1 MPTTTLTNLD
11 RTRLKDILSK
21 GASYE
26 SRFLYL
32 AISTLLEEVVGA
44 GTTDSLIDSLLP
56 ATPTQLAAFGGYSL
70 AFFAGLSRDRIK
82 LIHRRDNG
90 NLFSDADV
98 DSIYTA
104 LGIVESESVSKP
116 ESVTK
121 PENSEPKS
129 SAPKASA
136 KPEAKSKSKGTEPK
150 EAKDKEDAE

>member
-1 MPTTTLTNLD
+1 MPTTTITNLD

-116 ESVTK
+116 ESLS
-121 PENSEPKS
+121 PESVSAKASEPESSESKDSEPKG
-129 SAPKASA
+129 KG
-136 KPEAKSKSKGTEPK
+136 KSTK
-150 EAKDKEDAE
+150 

>member
-1 MPTTTLTNLD
+1 MPTTTITNLD

-116 ESVTK
+116 ESVSAK
-121 PENSEPKS
+121 ASEPESSESKDSEPKG
-129 SAPKASA
+129 
-136 KPEAKSKSKGTEPK
+136 KSKSAKAKEPK
-150 EAKDKEDAE
+150 AKEDAE